1 MVENT
6 QQNAQA
12 LRQLKIKTG
21 SVKRMLKDHM
31 SYKKEQTQLEEKI
44 EKMKADET
52 EEGVIKRYEQEL
64 ADTVAL
70 IPSI

>member
-31 SYKKEQTQLEEKI
+31 SYKKEQTKLEEKI